1 MKIAAPCI
9 ATDIVCNEEITGK
22 TQVFDN
28 LKLALNAFGCD
39 PIIAAIAPGKAICL
53 FRRCWGR
60 DFGVIG
66 PIISLVI
73 GALSDYNNIQFD

>member
-1 MKIAAPCI
+1 MRKIKVNDYEKMP
-9 ATDIVCNEEITGK
+9 IVN
-22 TQVFDN
+22 
-28 LKLALNAFGCD
+28 
-39 PIIAAIAPGKAICL
+39 PCL